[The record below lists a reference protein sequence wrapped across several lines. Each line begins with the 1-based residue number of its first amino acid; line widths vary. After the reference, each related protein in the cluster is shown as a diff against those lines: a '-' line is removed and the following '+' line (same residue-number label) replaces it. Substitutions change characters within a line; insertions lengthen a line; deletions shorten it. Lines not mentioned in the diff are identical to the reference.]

1 METTATSPQEPRR
14 HPRYDSAF
22 VLGVTNGVLFNLA
35 EAVLG
40 GTTVLP
46 IFISRITASK
56 VLIGLAG
63 TMANAGLFMPQLIV
77 ANLIGHMKRKMPVY
91 TWSGGIRIGTI
102 WAIALL
108 VAFAGHSGSAFL
120 LAGFFSLYA
129 TYCLAGGVANIPF
142 MDIVARTVPSER
154 RGTFFG
160 ARLFFGGVASALAG
174 IGVKNILASKPFP
187 ESFAILFISA
197 AVVVTGAIIS
207 FCVIREP
214 AGPFRE
220 SRIPFREFLRKGPFL
235 LKNVKSY
242 RMLLV
247 VRILLAVWGM
257 PLPFYIIYAQERL
270 ALAPG
275 DVGVLLSIQMVGT
288 LVSNI
293 LWGYLSNSR
302 GNKIV
307 LVAVSAVAVFCP
319 VLALLGVQ
327 FLPAFP
333 LVSFGAV
340 FFLIGSTWGGLG
352 LGYNN
357 YLLDVSP
364 ADQRPVYLGFMNTF
378 LAPALLLSAVGGLII
393 DKSSYEVLFGIA
405 GAAGL
410 AALIFSLELEEP
422 RPQV

>member
-1 METTATSPQEPRR
+1 MRPR
-14 HPRYDSAF
+14 PKYDAAF
-22 VLGVTNGVLFNLA
+22 ILGVTNGVLFNLA
-35 EAVLG
+35 DAVLG

-63 TMANAGLFMPQLIV
+63 TMANAGLFMPQLVV
-77 ANLIGHMKRKMPVY
+77 ANLIGHMKRRMPVY
-91 TWSGGIRIGTI
+91 TWSAAVRIGTI

-108 VAFAGHSGSAFL
+108 VALAGHASSAFL
-120 LAGFFSLYA
+120 LAGFMVLYA
-129 TYCLAGGVANIPF
+129 AYCLAGGVANIPF

-160 ARLFFGGVASALAG
+160 ARLFLGGVASALAG

-187 ESFAILFISA
+187 ESFAVLFIA
-197 AVVVTGAIIS
+197 TAVVVTAALIS
-207 FCVIREP
+207 FCLIREP
-214 AGPFRE
+214 AGPPGE
-220 SRIPFREFLRKGPFL
+220 GRIPFREFLRKGPFL
-235 LKNVKSY
+235 LKNVRSY
-242 RMLLV
+242 RLLLV

-257 PLPFYIIYAQERL
+257 PLPFYVIYAEERL

-275 DVGVLLSIQMVGT
+275 DVGVLLSIQMVGM
-288 LVSNI
+288 LLSNI
-293 LWGYLSNSR
+293 LWGYLSNRR

-307 LVAVSAVAVFCP
+307 LEMVSAVAVFCP
-319 VLALLGVQ
+319 ALALLGVR
-327 FLPAFP
+327 FVPGLP
-333 LVSFGAV
+333 LVAFGPV
-340 FFLIGSTWGGLG
+340 FFLIGASWGGLG

-364 ADQRPVYLGFMNTF
+364 ADQRPAYLGFMNTF

-393 DKSSYEVLFGIA
+393 DKASYEVLFLIA

-410 AALIFSLELEEP
+410 AALVFAHQMEEP
-422 RPQV
+422 RPQA